1 MPWEAALE
9 KEKRQKQKQKQKK
22 TKKTALS
29 FLTTLSFFIQK
40 ISIVRKENFPNK

>member
-9 KEKRQKQKQKQKK
+9 KEKRQKQKQN
-22 TKKTALS
+22 KKTALS